1 MTTAS
6 GARVPRSSKQ
16 PRPRP
21 AGDKAGGR
29 VFSCLSDL
37 VSFHGRVAPGRP
49 AILAPDREAMT
60 YGVLLARTNEV
71 VRELRRL
78 GVNRSDRVAVVLPSG
93 PDAAV
98 AIVAVACGAV
108 CVPLNPAYTADE
120 WQRYFGDLQITALL
134 TRADIASPSRGVA
147 HTLGIPVIDM
157 VPRKGE
163 GPGAF
168 ALVGTAKRR
177 AAAAAAASGSDDAF
191 LLLTSGTTS
200 RPKIVPL
207 THAAVC
213 RSAHNAGAV
222 LRLGPRDRLLNVLP
236 FFHAHG
242 LISGILT
249 ALAAGSSVVCTPGF
263 DAAVFFDWL
272 TAFRPTWYTAVPPI
286 HRAVLSAA
294 RRRAEGMART
304 SLRVIRSASSS
315 LPRDVLGELE
325 ARFGVPVV
333 ETYGMTEGA
342 SQIAANPLRR
352 RKPGSVGRPA
362 GAEIAIMDAR
372 GRRLPPG
379 QRGEIALR
387 GPTIAGGY
395 DGDPVATKAAFRG
408 GWFLTGDLGYFDPD
422 GYLFIVG
429 RIKDII
435 NRGGQKVA
443 PAEVEEALLDH
454 PDVIEAAA
462 FPISHKRLG
471 EEVGAAVV
479 LHPDADLT
487 PRSLREFARERLAKF
502 KVPGLIRIV
511 PEIPKT
517 AGGKVRRAGLAAA
530 LSVGPATAR
539 DEGGALVL
547 PRSQLER
554 HLADTWADLLEL
566 DQIGVDQDVF
576 ALGADSLTVMQML
589 SRLRARFGADLTF
602 QDLFDAPTVEALA
615 ARLEAAKTER
625 ADRSLSLP
633 DTRADAAFV
642 SLSLQQ
648 QRFYILSR
656 LDPSGLDNQVIQ
668 AARLSGP
675 LDVAALEASIAAIST
690 RHEVLRATF
699 IERAGETVQT
709 VGAARPRLERIDL
722 RPSAKHGRAAAI
734 ERHAEELLHQPF
746 DLEKGPL
753 LRAQLLRLGK
763 DDHALLIKL
772 HHLVTDGWSQRL
784 FWEELEAFYAAGVGA
799 AAARLPAVALQYR
812 HFAEWQRAWLG
823 TRAAGEQLSYWRT
836 QLRGLTELPLRT
848 DRPRPEKRTGRGAR
862 HRVRL
867 SRALSRAVKSLS
879 RAHRVTPFMTLLAA
893 FQCLLYRYT
902 GHEDVAVGSL
912 IASRNQIQIE
922 RLVGMFT
929 NTIVLRTD
937 LSGDPSFAEVLQ
949 RVRQATLQAYR
960 NQDLPFEEILR
971 TLQVSRSMD
980 RNTLFQVM
988 FILQNAS
995 ARPPALS
1002 GVAVEFV
1009 DVDPGVA
1016 RFDLTLELIEEEEG
1030 LRGWLE
1036 YSTDL
1041 FDAATIARMAAHLR
1055 TLLQAIVANADERIS
1070 RLDLLPAGERAR
1082 LLVDWNDTR
1091 ISRGASGSFCERFV
1105 RQAEQTP
1112 DAIAVSCAQERLSY
1126 RELARRASAIA
1137 ARLAREGVG
1146 PDVLVILLAERGVDF
1161 LAAMIAVQWAGGA
1174 FLPLDPTAPAARLA
1188 QIVEHSNAPLVLADN
1203 YGTAAAAAAL
1213 AQMPARKRPRVLKL
1227 AELARSPPR
1236 IRFRP
1241 VRAAPSSLAYVIYTS
1256 GSTGVPKG
1264 VMVEQRGLS
1273 NLLVSLVSDLQLSPE
1288 DVIAQTAPQSFV
1300 IAVWQFLT
1308 PLIAGARVHIC
1319 ADEEVRDPVLL
1330 ARQIEREG
1338 VTVLQIVPAMLR
1350 AILERVPDV
1359 PALRALGGLRWLNST
1374 GEALPPHLCREWFRH
1389 FPGVPLVN
1397 AYGATETSDDVARH
1411 VVTAPPRAFANLP
1424 IGRPIANTSLYV
1436 LDSALQPVPIGVAG
1450 ELYVGGAGVGR
1461 GYLNDPEQTARAFL
1475 PDPFSQVRAAR
1486 LYRTGDLA
1494 RWCAE
1499 GTLEFLG
1506 RVDYQVKIRGY
1517 RIDLKEIER
1526 VLVDHPAVQSA
1537 AVLVRDDIAA
1547 EPQLVAYVV
1556 GAGGR
1561 EPQIDG
1567 LRDFLKLRLPDYMV
1581 PAGFILLDGMPLSA
1595 HGKVDRTALKEIR
1608 AQLRVPGGALVAPR
1622 DSTETALAAIW
1633 GDLLGIADI
1642 GAFSNFFDLGGHSL
1656 LAGQVLARAAKVF
1669 GVSLPIRALFE
1680 APTIEALARRIDEAR
1695 ATPSQEPAPEIAR
1708 AEPAGPQP
1716 VSLVQEHVLT
1726 IERELPNLPQFN
1738 LPFAYRLQGPLNVAA
1753 LERSFAEVV
1762 RRHEALRTG
1771 FSWTEERPVAVV
1783 APASHIDSPLVI
1795 EDFAAD
1801 TPNNSRARALI
1812 LKKAELSAQQ
1822 EAWSPFDLTRAP
1834 LFRAR
1839 LLRLGADDHVLLVVL
1854 HHVIVDGWSIGIF
1867 FEEVS
1872 KFYSAFAM
1880 SQELQLAEPALQ
1892 FSDFARWQR
1901 RWSASDAAI
1910 RQFAYWKEHLRGHA
1924 PVLPTNGNADALL
1937 ASPTTHEPVDFP
1949 SDLVARLDALGRSQ
1963 GGTLFMTLLTGFKAL
1978 LLARSGRNDIC
1989 VATAMANRSDLRTE
2003 RLIGPLENT
2012 TLIRTRMDL
2021 DLPFQEALARVR
2033 EAVLEAYARQEFPF
2047 EALVAR
2053 LGQEEGVDSA
2063 SLVQVLFVLENP
2075 LRQQLELTDVA
2086 VRPFSSVVRQGQPVL
2101 SLDRTSLAVTL
2112 KETAAGMTGACSYK
2126 AGLFEAGASQA
2137 WVPDYKEILAKAA
2150 ANPQTPVGRLARA

>member
-1 MTTAS
+1 
-6 GARVPRSSKQ
+6 VPHSSKQ

-21 AGDKAGGR
+21 ADETDGNR
-29 VFSCLSDL
+29 VFSCLGDL
-37 VSFHGRVAPGRP
+37 LSFYGRTAHART
-49 AILAPDREAMT
+49 AILAPGRQGVT
-60 YGVLLARTNEV
+60 YGALVARTNEA
-71 VRELRRL
+71 VRELRGL
-78 GVNRSDRVAVVLPSG
+78 GVCRNDRVAVVLPNG
-93 PDAAV
+93 PEAAV

-108 CVPLNPAYTADE
+108 CVPLNPGYTADE

-134 TRADIASPSRGVA
+134 TRADINSPCRGVA
-147 HTLGIPVIDM
+147 HTLGIPVVDL
-157 VPRKGE
+157 VPREGE

-168 ALVGTAKRR
+168 ALVGSAKRR
-177 AAAAAAASGSDDAF
+177 SAVNHAASGSDDAF
-191 LLLTSGTTS
+191 ILLTSGTTA
-200 RPKIVPL
+200 RPKLVPL
-207 THAAVC
+207 NHASVC

-222 LRLGPRDRLLNVLP
+222 LRLAPRDRLLNVLP

-242 LISGILT
+242 LISGLLT

-263 DAAVFFDWL
+263 DAAAFFGWL
-272 TAFRPTWYTAVPPI
+272 REFRPTWYTAVPPI

-294 RRRAEGMART
+294 RRRADGVRRT

-325 ARFGVPVV
+325 TRFGVPVV

-342 SQIAANPLRR
+342 SQIAANPLGR

-387 GPTIAGGY
+387 GPTITRGY
-395 DGDPVATKAAFRG
+395 DGDPAATKAAFRN
-408 GWFLTGDLGYFDPD
+408 GWFYTGDLGYFDAD
-422 GYLFIVG
+422 GYFFIVG

-443 PAEVEEALLDH
+443 PAEVEEALLGH

-479 LHPDADLT
+479 LRPDADLS
-487 PRSLREFARERLAKF
+487 PRTLREFARERLARF

-517 AGGKVRRAGLAAA
+517 AGGKIRRAGLAAA
-530 LSVGPATAR
+530 LSMGPAAAR

-589 SRLRARFGADLTF
+589 SRLRARFGADLSF

-615 ARLEAAKTER
+615 ARLESARSEH
-625 ADRSLSLP
+625 ADLSLSLS
-633 DTRADAAFV
+633 DTRADADFV
-642 SLSLQQ
+642 PLSLQQ

-656 LDPSGLDNQVIQ
+656 LDPSGLDNQVVQ
-668 AARLSGP
+668 VARLSGP
-675 LDVAALEASIAAIST
+675 LDVGALDASMAAICK

-699 IERAGETVQT
+699 RERAGEMVQT
-709 VGAARPRLERIDL
+709 PGTSRPRLERLDL
-722 RPSAKHGRAAAI
+722 GRGAKNARAATI
-734 ERHAEELLHQPF
+734 ERHARELLHQPF

-784 FWEELEAFYAAGVGA
+784 FWEELETLYAASVGGVA
-799 AAARLPAVALQYR
+799 PRLPAVPVQYR
-812 HFAEWQRAWLG
+812 HFAEWQRGWLR

-862 HRVRL
+862 HPVRF
-867 SRALSRAVKSLS
+867 SRALSSAVKAVG

-893 FQCLLYRYT
+893 FQCLLHRYT

-922 RLVGMFT
+922 RLIGMFT

-937 LSGDPSFAEVLQ
+937 LSGDPSFGEMLR
-949 RVRQATLQAYR
+949 RVRQVTLQAYR

-988 FILQNAS
+988 FILQNAT
-995 ARPPALS
+995 ATPPVLPDLS
-1002 GVAVEFV
+1002 VAFV

-1016 RFDLTLELIEEEEG
+1016 RFDLTLELIEDDEG

-1041 FDAATIARMAAHLR
+1041 FEPATIARMAAHLS
-1055 TLLQAIVANADERIS
+1055 TLLEVIVADPDERIS
-1070 RLDLLPAGERAR
+1070 RLNLLPTRERTR

-1091 ISRGASGSFCERFV
+1091 TGRGGRGSFCERFV

-1112 DAIAVSCAQERLSY
+1112 DAIAVSGGCVRLSY
-1126 RELARRASAIA
+1126 RALARRASAIA
-1137 ARLAREGVG
+1137 DRLAREGVRH
-1146 PDVLVILLAERGVDF
+1146 DVLVILLAERSVDF

-1174 FLPLDPTAPAARLA
+1174 FLPLDPTSPPARLA
-1188 QIVEHSNAPLVLADN
+1188 QIITHSGTPVVLADSHS
-1203 YGTAAAAAAL
+1203 GAAVDAAL
-1213 AQMPARKRPRVLKL
+1213 AGMPARARPRVLSL
-1227 AELARSPPR
+1227 EDLGRESSRVPLRPARR
-1236 IRFRP
+1236 
-1241 VRAAPSSLAYVIYTS
+1241 APSSLAYVIYTS
-1256 GSTGVPKG
+1256 GSTGLPKG
-1264 VMVEQRGLS
+1264 VMVEQRGLF
-1273 NLLVSLVSDLQLSPE
+1273 NLLVSLVSDLQLSE
-1288 DVIAQTAPQSFV
+1288 ADVIAQTAPQSFV

-1308 PLIAGARVHIC
+1308 PLIVGARVHIC

-1330 ARQIEREG
+1330 AQQIEREG
-1338 VTVLQIVPAMLR
+1338 VTVLQIVPAMMR
-1350 AILERVPDV
+1350 AILDRVRDE
-1359 PALRALGGLRWLNST
+1359 PALHALSGLRWLNST
-1374 GEALPPHLCREWFRH
+1374 GEALPPHLCGEWFRH
-1389 FPGVPLVN
+1389 FPRVPLVN
-1397 AYGATETSDDVARH
+1397 AYGATETSDDVARY
-1411 VVTAPPRAFANLP
+1411 VVTGPPRALSNLP
-1424 IGRPIANTSLYV
+1424 IGRPIANIRLYV
-1436 LDSALQPVPIGVAG
+1436 LDSHLRPVPIGVAG
-1450 ELYVGGAGVGR
+1450 ELYVGGVGVGR
-1461 GYLNDPEQTARAFL
+1461 GYLNDREQTARAFL
-1475 PDPFSQVRAAR
+1475 PDPFAKGRTAR
-1486 LYRTGDLA
+1486 LYKTGDLA
-1494 RWCAE
+1494 RWGAD
-1499 GTLEFLG
+1499 GMLEFLG
-1506 RVDYQVKIRGY
+1506 RVDDQVKMRGC
-1517 RIDLKEIER
+1517 RIDLKEIEH

-1537 AVLVRDDIAA
+1537 AVLVQDVAA
-1547 EPQLVAYVV
+1547 EPQLVGYVV

-1561 EPQIDG
+1561 EPEINE
-1567 LRDFLKLRLPDYMV
+1567 LRDFLKIRLPDYMI
-1581 PAGFILLDGMPLSA
+1581 PAGVIFLERMPLSA
-1595 HGKVDRTALKEIR
+1595 HGKVDRAALKGIR
-1608 AQLRVPGGALVAPR
+1608 QPLRVAGSAFVAPR
-1622 DSTETALAAIW
+1622 DSTEEALAAIW
-1633 GDLLGIADI
+1633 ADLLSVADVSVL
-1642 GAFSNFFDLGGHSL
+1642 SNFFDLGGHSL
-1656 LAGQVLARAAKVF
+1656 LAGQVLARVANVL
-1669 GVSLPIRALFE
+1669 GVSLPIRAVFE
-1680 APTIEALARRIDEAR
+1680 APTVAALARRIDEAC
-1695 ATPSQEPAPEIAR
+1695 ATGAQEPAPVIAR
-1708 AEPAGPQP
+1708 VEPTGPQP
-1716 VSLVQEHVLT
+1716 VSLVQEHVLAS
-1726 IERELPNLPQFN
+1726 EREFPGVPQFN
-1738 LPFAYRLQGPLNVAA
+1738 LPFVYRLQGPLNVPA
-1753 LERSFAEVV
+1753 LERSFAEVA

-1771 FSWTEERPVAVV
+1771 FSWTDERPVAVV
-1783 APASHIDSPLVI
+1783 APAADIDSRLVI
-1795 EDFAAD
+1795 EDLAAD
-1801 TPNNSRARALI
+1801 TPNNARAKALI
-1812 LKKAELSAQQ
+1812 LKKADLRVQQ

-1872 KFYSAFAM
+1872 KFYSAFATG
-1880 SQELQLAEPALQ
+1880 QKLELAEPTLQ

-1901 RWSASDAAI
+1901 RWSVSDVAM
-1910 RQFAYWKEHLRGHA
+1910 RQFAYWKEHLRGHS
-1924 PVLPTNGNADALL
+1924 PLLRTNGNADALL
-1937 ASPTTHEPVDFP
+1937 TAPTTQEPFGLP

-1963 GGTLFMTLLTGFKAL
+1963 GGTLFMTLLTAFKAL

-2012 TLIRTRMDL
+2012 TLIRTRIDL

-2033 EAVLEAYARQEFPF
+2033 EAVLEAYARQQYPF

-2053 LGQEEGVDSA
+2053 LAQEDGIDSA
-2063 SLVQVLFVLENP
+2063 SLIQVLFVLENP
-2075 LRQQLELTDVA
+2075 LRQKLELTDVA
-2086 VRPFSSVVRQGQPVL
+2086 VQPFANAVLHGQPVL
-2101 SLDRTSLAVTL
+2101 PIDRILLAVTL
-2112 KETAAGMTGACSYK
+2112 KETASGMTGAWSYK
-2126 AGLFEAGASQA
+2126 PAVFESEGVQP
-2137 WVPDYKEILAKAA
+2137 WVSGFKAILAKAA
-2150 ANPQTPVGRLARA
+2150 ANPETPVGRLALG

>member
-1 MTTAS
+1 
-6 GARVPRSSKQ
+6 
-16 PRPRP
+16 
-21 AGDKAGGR
+21 

-37 VSFHGRVAPGRP
+37 LSFYGRAAPDRP
-49 AILAPDREAMT
+49 AILAPDREAVD
-60 YGVLLARTNEV
+60 YGALLARTNEA
-71 VRELRRL
+71 VRELRSL
-78 GVNRSDRVAVVLPSG
+78 GVARSDRVAVVLPSG
-93 PDAAV
+93 PEAAV
-98 AIVAVACGAV
+98 AIVAAACAAI
-108 CVPLNPAYTADE
+108 CVPLNPGYTADE
-120 WQRYFGDLQITALL
+120 WQRYFGDLQVTALL

-147 HTLGIPVIDM
+147 HTLGIPVIDI
-157 VPRKGE
+157 VPRAG
-163 GPGAF
+163 GGSGAF
-168 ALVGTAKRR
+168 TLVGTVKRR
-177 AAAAAAASGSDDAF
+177 SAAADVARGSDDAF

-207 THAAVC
+207 THASVC

-242 LISGILT
+242 LISGLLT
-249 ALAAGSSVVCTPGF
+249 ALAAGSSVVCTSGF
-263 DAAVFFDWL
+263 DAAAFFNWL

-294 RRRAEGMART
+294 RRHADGAART

-352 RKPGSVGRPA
+352 RKPGSVGRPS
-362 GAEIAIMDAR
+362 GAEIAIMDVR
-372 GRRLPPG
+372 GRRLPLG
-379 QRGEIALR
+379 QRGEIVLR
-387 GPTIAGGY
+387 GPTITRGY
-395 DGDPVATKAAFRG
+395 DGDPAATKSAFRN
-408 GWFLTGDLGYFDPD
+408 GWFRTGDLGYFDPD

-479 LHPDADLT
+479 LRPDADLT
-487 PRSLREFARERLAKF
+487 ARTLREFARERLAKF

-511 PEIPKT
+511 REIPKT
-517 AGGKVRRAGLAAA
+517 PGGKVRRAGLAAA

-539 DEGGALVL
+539 DEAGALVL

-554 HLADTWADLLEL
+554 YLADTWADLLEL

-589 SRLRARFGADLTF
+589 SRLRARLGADLTF

-615 ARLEAAKTER
+615 ARLEAGKTER
-625 ADRSLSLP
+625 ADLSLSLP

-642 SLSLQQ
+642 PLSLQQ

-668 AARLSGP
+668 VARLFGP
-675 LDVAALEASIAAIST
+675 LDVAALEASIAVICQ

-699 IERAGETVQT
+699 LERAGETVQT
-709 VGAARPRLERIDL
+709 LGTARPQLERLDL
-722 RPSAKHGRAAAI
+722 RPSAKNGRAAAI
-734 ERHAEELLHQPF
+734 ERHARELLHRPF

-772 HHLVTDGWSQRL
+772 HHLVTDGWSQRI
-784 FWEELEAFYAAGVGA
+784 FWQELEAFYAAGAGA
-799 AAARLPAVALQYR
+799 AAARVPAVALQYR

-848 DRPRPEKRTGRGAR
+848 DRPRPEKRSERGAR
-862 HRVRL
+862 HPIRL
-867 SRALSRAVKSLS
+867 SRALSRAIKSLS

-893 FQCLLYRYT
+893 FQCLLHRYT

-912 IASRNQIQIE
+912 IAGRNQIQIE
-922 RLVGMFT
+922 RLMGMFT

-937 LSGDPSFAEVLQ
+937 LSGDPSFAEVLR
-949 RVRQATLQAYR
+949 RVRQVTLQAYR
-960 NQDLPFEEILR
+960 NQDLPFEETLR
-971 TLQVSRSMD
+971 TLQVSRSTD

-995 ARPPALS
+995 ARPPALCGIS
-1002 GVAVEFV
+1002 VEFV

-1016 RFDLTLELIEEEEG
+1016 RFDLTLELIEEDEG
-1030 LRGWLE
+1030 LRGWFE

-1041 FDAATIARMAAHLR
+1041 FDVATIARMAAHLR
-1055 TLLQAIVANADERIS
+1055 TLLAAVVANADEPIS
-1070 RLDLLPAGERAR
+1070 RLDLLPARERAQ

-1091 ISRGASGSFCERFV
+1091 TGRGRGGFCQRFV

-1112 DAIAVSCAQERLSY
+1112 DAIAVSSGPVRLSY

-1137 ARLAREGVG
+1137 DRLARAGVG
-1146 PDVLVILLAERGVDF
+1146 PEVLVVLLAERSVDF

-1174 FLPLDPTAPAARLA
+1174 FLPLDPRSPTARLG
-1188 QIVEHSNAPLVLADN
+1188 QIIQHSGAPVVLTDN
-1203 YGTAAAAAAL
+1203 GCLAAIDAAL
-1213 AQMPARKRPRVLKL
+1213 AGQPARRPRVLNL
-1227 AELARSPPR
+1227 EDLARVSPKVP
-1236 IRFRP
+1236 FRP

-1256 GSTGVPKG
+1256 GSTGLPKG
-1264 VMVEQRGLS
+1264 AMGEQRGLA
-1273 NLLVSLVSDLQLSPE
+1273 NLLVSLVADLQLSAA

-1300 IAVWQFLT
+1300 SMVWQFLT

-1319 ADEEVRDPVLL
+1319 SDEEVRDPVLL
-1330 ARQIEREG
+1330 GQQIEREG
-1338 VTVLQIVPAMLR
+1338 VTVLQIVPSMLR
-1350 AILERVPDV
+1350 AILDRVPDE
-1359 PALRALGGLRWLNST
+1359 PALRALNGLRWLNST
-1374 GEALPPHLCREWFRH
+1374 GEALPPHLCGEWFRH
-1389 FPGVPLVN
+1389 FPSVPLVN
-1397 AYGATETSDDVARH
+1397 AYGLSETCDDVARH
-1411 VVTAPPRAFANLP
+1411 VVPARPHARSNVP
-1424 IGRPIANTSLYV
+1424 IGRPVANTRLYV
-1436 LDSALQPVPIGVAG
+1436 LDSHLQPMPTGVAG
-1450 ELYVGGAGVGR
+1450 ELYVGGVGVGR
-1461 GYLNDPEQTARAFL
+1461 GYLNDREQTARAFL
-1475 PDPFSQVRAAR
+1475 PDPFSRARVAR
-1486 LYRTGDLA
+1486 LYNTGDLA
-1494 RWCAE
+1494 RWRAD

-1506 RVDYQVKIRGY
+1506 RADYQVKIRGC
-1517 RIDLKEIER
+1517 RIDLKEIEH

-1537 AVLVRDDIAA
+1537 AVLMHNAGA

-1556 GAGGR
+1556 GARGR
-1561 EPQIDG
+1561 EPQIDE
-1567 LRDFLKLRLPDYMV
+1567 LHDFLKLRLPDYMV
-1581 PAGFILLDGMPLSA
+1581 PAGFILLDRMPLSA
-1595 HGKVDRTALKEIR
+1595 HGKVDRSALKEICGP
-1608 AQLRVPGGALVAPR
+1608 LRVPGGELVAPR
-1622 DSTETALAAIW
+1622 GSTEKALAAIW
-1633 GDLLGIADI
+1633 ADLLGVVEI
-1642 GAFSNFFDLGGHSL
+1642 GVLSNFFDLGGHSL

-1680 APTIEALARRIDEAR
+1680 APTVGALARRIDEAGAAPSLE
-1695 ATPSQEPAPEIAR
+1695 ATPEITR
-1708 AEPAGPQP
+1708 VELAGPQP
-1716 VSLVQEHVLT
+1716 VSLVQEHVLA
-1726 IERELPNLPQFN
+1726 IEREFPGLPQFN
-1738 LPFAYRLQGPLNVAA
+1738 LPFAYRLRGRLNVSA
-1753 LERSFAEVV
+1753 LEQSFAEVV

-1771 FSWTEERPVAVV
+1771 FSWTDERPLALV
-1783 APASHIDSPLVI
+1783 APAAHIDSPLVI

-1801 TPNNSRARALI
+1801 TPNNARAKALI
-1812 LKKAELSAQQ
+1812 LKKAELSAQR
-1822 EAWSPFDLTRAP
+1822 EAWNPFDLTRAP

-1839 LLRLGADDHVLLVVL
+1839 LLRLGADDHVLIVVL
-1854 HHVIVDGWSIGIF
+1854 HHVIMDGWSIGIF
-1867 FEEVS
+1867 LEELS
-1872 KFYSAFAM
+1872 KHYSAFATGRGA
-1880 SQELQLAEPALQ
+1880 QLAEPALQ

-1901 RWSASDAAI
+1901 CWSASEAAI
-1910 RQFAYWKEHLRGHA
+1910 RQFAYWKERLRGHS
-1924 PVLPTNGNADALL
+1924 PLLPTNGSADALL
-1937 ASPTTHEPVDFP
+1937 ASPTTHEPVDLP
-1949 SDLVARLDALGRSQ
+1949 SDLLARLDALGRGQ

-2021 DLPFQEALARVR
+2021 DLSFLEALARVR
-2033 EAVLEAYARQEFPF
+2033 EAVLEAYARQEYPF
-2047 EALVAR
+2047 EMLIAR
-2053 LGQEEGVDSA
+2053 LAQEGGVDPA
-2063 SLVQVLFVLENP
+2063 SLSQVLFVMANP
-2075 LRQQLELTDVA
+2075 LRQQLALTDLA
-2086 VRPFSSVVRQGQPVL
+2086 VQPFANVVRQGQPVL
-2101 SLDRTSLAVTL
+2101 PIDRTSLAVTL
-2112 KETAAGMTGACSYK
+2112 KETASGMTGAWSYK
-2126 AGLFEAGASQA
+2126 DGLFESDAVRP
-2137 WVPDYKEILAKAA
+2137 WVPDYKTILAKAA
-2150 ANPQTPVGRLARA
+2150 ENPETPLGRLALA